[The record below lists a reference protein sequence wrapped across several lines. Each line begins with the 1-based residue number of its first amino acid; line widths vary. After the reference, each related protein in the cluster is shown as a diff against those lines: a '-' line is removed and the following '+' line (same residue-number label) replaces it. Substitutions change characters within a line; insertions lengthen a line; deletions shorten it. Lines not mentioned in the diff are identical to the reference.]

1 MQICARLLK
10 HLKLS
15 RSPRF
20 NYTFLRRF
28 VRDDFLAIFFLSK
41 HFPLT
46 FCAQG
51 FWKNN
56 FLPPKFV
63 HVLCKFFKISL
74 RIWSRFLKKRSVTPR
89 TSWEGTVLA
98 AFELRHGFY
107 GRTSTFTP
115 VPVSAWSGPRKN
127 PSSGDYPG
135 GLLPKWSPPH
145 KTAALLKRSPKILK
159 KMKRK

>member
-1 MQICARLLK
+1 MQICSRLLK

-28 VRDDFLAIFFLSK
+28 VRDDFFAIFFISK

-51 FWKNN
+51 FWKNI

-63 HVLCKFFKISL
+63 HVLCKFFNFSL
-74 RIWSRFLKKRSVTPR
+74 ADLITAFQKTQFCV
-89 TSWEGTVLA
+89 EDVL
-98 AFELRHGFY
+98 GK
-107 GRTSTFTP
+107 
-115 VPVSAWSGPRKN
+115 GPF
-127 PSSGDYPG
+127 
-135 GLLPKWSPPH
+135 
-145 KTAALLKRSPKILK
+145 
-159 KMKRK
+159 